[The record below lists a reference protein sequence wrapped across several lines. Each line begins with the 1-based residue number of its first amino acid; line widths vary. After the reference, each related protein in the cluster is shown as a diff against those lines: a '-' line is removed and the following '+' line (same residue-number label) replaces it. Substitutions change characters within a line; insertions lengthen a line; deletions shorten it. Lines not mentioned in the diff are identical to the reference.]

1 MNKKEG
7 ETVITLGDVW
17 AVLLKRWWMILIV
30 TVLCAGIVGA
40 YLTCTYVPRYKST
53 AKMYV
58 NNDNSSSAYINS
70 ISTSDIMA
78 AQALVNTYCVILKS
92 RATLEEVISKAQ
104 LGCSYEQL
112 LSMVDCGSVNDTEVM
127 YISVT
132 AKDPDMAKAIT
143 NGIVKVL
150 SDKITSIIDG
160 SSVKTVDE
168 AVKGKEVSSGIPQK
182 VALTAAIALLLSF
195 AFFFIYD
202 ILVNDTL
209 SGEDWIIEAYGGEIP
224 LLAVVPD
231 VDEERPHGRYG
242 YYKRHGY
249 YTSHKAD

>member
-7 ETVITLGDVW
+7 ETVITLRDVW
-17 AVLLKRWWMILIV
+17 TVFLKRWWIMLIV
-30 TVLCAGIVGA
+30 TVLCAAIVGV
-40 YLTCTYVPRYKST
+40 YLSCTYVPMYKST

-58 NNDNSSSAYINS
+58 NNDNSSNAYINS
-70 ISTSDIMA
+70 ISSSDIMA

-92 RATLEEVISKAQ
+92 RTTLEEVIQKAE
-104 LGCSYEQL
+104 LECSYEKL

-132 AKDPDMAKAIT
+132 ASDPEMAKAIT

-150 SDKITSIIDG
+150 SEQIAAIIDG

-168 AVKGKEVSSGIPQK
+168 AVKGKEVSSGISQK
-182 VALTAAIALLLSF
+182 VALTAAIAILLSF

-202 ILVNDTL
+202 VLVNDTL
-209 SGEDWIIEAYGGEIP
+209 NGEDWIIETFGGEVP

-231 VDEERPHGRYG
+231 VNEERPHGRYG

-249 YTSHKAD
+249 YTSNKAD